1 MALFARELVGGL
13 TRVPREDFRGA
24 GEEPNGRWP
33 MTASSGRRRFLY
45 DFLSG
50 LARRE
55 VHEGTDS
62 DLRTMPR
69 WQRLSDARPRGTV
82 RRTERLLARARS
94 DGPVA
99 FFDVLV
105 VVVSFMTLLFVRFNG
120 SIPDTY
126 AERLYS
132 FLPVIVAAHLVANWV
147 WGNYGQIWRHAS
159 IAEARRI
166 LLAGATAGA
175 FIFVVNPMSD
185 LSIPRSVAVMGSLGS
200 AALMGVVRFQVR
212 LIGSRRQADRSAT
225 RVVVVGAGEA
235 GAAILREMQRRPDN
249 GRTPVAVVDDDPRK
263 QGRNLLGVP
272 VVGSIGTLDAV
283 VHEYRAEEVLVAIPS
298 ADQELLRFVIQGAER
313 ASLPVKVLP
322 PVRDLL
328 GNAPTV
334 RDARDVKIE
343 DLLGRTQVATDIE
356 SIRATVQGK
365 VVLITGA
372 GGSIGSEISRQV
384 SQCSPGRLL
393 LLDHDE
399 THLHDARQL
408 IESANE
414 LVLADIRDRERMIDL
429 FAEVKADVVF
439 HAAAHSH
446 VPLLEQHPSEAVRTN
461 VLGTRNVVDA
471 AVNANVG
478 RLVFISSDK
487 AVRPSNNLGYSKWL
501 GEQLV
506 LHAMPPGTRWCSV
519 RFGNVLGSR
528 GSVIPTFARQIDDG
542 GPLTVTDPRMTR
554 YFMSVQEAVQLVL
567 QASTLSE
574 GGEIFML
581 DMGEPVNILELAERM
596 VRLSGHQVGTEIPIH
611 FTGIREGEKLAEDL
625 QNPEETASPTAH
637 PSILRLTPSAMP
649 ADTLDQGI
657 RDLTTLLAVRR
668 YQTTATLMA
677 ELVGRGHTRDYAFV

>member
-1 MALFARELVGGL
+1 ME
-13 TRVPREDFRGA
+13 RV
-24 GEEPNGRWP
+24 
-33 MTASSGRRRFLY
+33 
-45 DFLSG
+45 
-50 LARRE
+50 LARI
-55 VHEGTDS
+55 
-62 DLRTMPR
+62 
-69 WQRLSDARPRGTV
+69 
-82 RRTERLLARARS
+82 RS

-105 VVVSFMTLLFVRFNG
+105 VVVSFMTLLFIRFNG

-126 AERLYS
+126 TERLYS
-132 FLPVIVAAHLVANWV
+132 FLPVIVAAHMVANWM

-166 LLAGATAGA
+166 FLAGATAGA
-175 FIFVVNPMSD
+175 FIFLVNPMND
-185 LSIPRSVAVMGSLGS
+185 LSIPRSVAVIGSLGS
-200 AALMGVVRFQVR
+200 AVLMGVVRFQVR
-212 LIGSRRQADRSAT
+212 LMGSRKQVDRSAT

-249 GRTPVAVVDDDPRK
+249 GRTPVVVVDDDPRK
-263 QGRNLLGVP
+263 QGRNLLGTP
-272 VVGSIGTLDAV
+272 VVGSLATLDAV

-298 ADQELLRFVIQGAER
+298 ADQELIRFVIQGAEM
-313 ASLPVKVLP
+313 ASVPVKVLP

-343 DLLGRTQVATDIE
+343 DLLGRTQVATDID
-356 SIRATVQGK
+356 SIRATVHGK

-384 SQCSPGRLL
+384 SQCQPGRLL

-408 IESANE
+408 IEGPNE
-414 LVLADIRDRERMIDL
+414 LVLADIRDRERMIEL
-429 FAEVKADVVF
+429 FAEARPDVVF
-439 HAAAHSH
+439 HAAAHKH
-446 VPLLEQHPSEAVRTN
+446 VPLLEAHPSEAIRTN

-471 AVNANVG
+471 AVNSGVG

-506 LHAMPPGTRWCSV
+506 LHAMPPGARWCSV

-528 GSVIPTFARQIDDG
+528 GSVIPTFARQIAEG

-567 QASTLSE
+567 QASTLSQ

-596 VRLSGHQVGTEIPIH
+596 VRLSGHQVGTEIPIT
-611 FTGIREGEKLAEDL
+611 FSGIRQGEKLAEDL

-637 PSILRLTPSAMP
+637 PSILRLTPRAVPVTMLDDGTRSL
-649 ADTLDQGI
+649 ADLVTQRADHHAAQRMAALAEAGHNTHPHHLEFDAVELSE
-657 RDLTTLLAVRR
+657 RRNRWSPSTT
-668 YQTTATLMA
+668 
-677 ELVGRGHTRDYAFV
+677 

>member
-1 MALFARELVGGL
+1 ME
-13 TRVPREDFRGA
+13 RV
-24 GEEPNGRWP
+24 
-33 MTASSGRRRFLY
+33 
-45 DFLSG
+45 
-50 LARRE
+50 LARI
-55 VHEGTDS
+55 
-62 DLRTMPR
+62 
-69 WQRLSDARPRGTV
+69 
-82 RRTERLLARARS
+82 RS
-94 DGPVA
+94 DGPLA

-105 VVVSFMTLLFVRFNG
+105 VVVSFMTLLFIRFNG

-126 AERLYS
+126 TERLYS
-132 FLPVIVAAHLVANWV
+132 FLPVIVAAHLVANWA
-147 WGNYGQIWRHAS
+147 WGNYGQIWAHAS
-159 IAEARRI
+159 IAEARRVF
-166 LLAGATAGA
+166 LAGATAGA
-175 FIFVVNPMSD
+175 FIFVVNPMND
-185 LSIPRSVAVMGSLGS
+185 LSVPRSVAVIGSLGS
-200 AALMGVVRFQVR
+200 AFLMTVVRFQVR
-212 LIGSRRQADRSAT
+212 LLGSRKQADRTAT
-225 RVVVVGAGEA
+225 RVVVVGAGDA

-249 GRTPVAVVDDDPRK
+249 GRTPVVVVDDDPRK
-263 QGRNLLGVP
+263 QGRNLLGTP
-272 VVGSIGTLDAV
+272 VVGSIATLDAV
-283 VHEYRAEEVLVAIPS
+283 VSEHRAEEVLVAMPS
-298 ADQELLRFVIQGAER
+298 ADQELLRSIIHGAEL
-313 ASLPVKVLP
+313 AAVPVKVLP

-334 RDARDVKIE
+334 RDARDVRIE
-343 DLLGRTQVATDIE
+343 DLLGRTQVATDID

-365 VVLITGA
+365 VVVITGA

-384 SQCSPGRLL
+384 AECQPGRLL

-399 THLHDARQL
+399 THLHDARG
-408 IESANE
+408 IINGPNE
-414 LVLADIRDRERMIDL
+414 LVLADIRDRERMIEL
-429 FAEVKADVVF
+429 FAEVKPDVVF
-439 HAAAHSH
+439 HAAAHKH
-446 VPLLEQHPSEAVRTN
+446 VPLLEQHPSEAIRTN

-528 GSVIPTFARQIDDG
+528 GSVIPTFARQIAEG

-567 QASTLSE
+567 QASTLSD

-581 DMGEPVNILELAERM
+581 DMGQPVNILELAERM

-637 PSILRLTPSAMP
+637 PSILRLTPTAVPVSMLDDGTRGL
-649 ADTLDQGI
+649 ADLVVQRADHHAAQRMAALAEAGHNTHHYEFDAVELSE
-657 RDLTTLLAVRR
+657 RRNRWSPSTT
-668 YQTTATLMA
+668 
-677 ELVGRGHTRDYAFV
+677 

>member
-1 MALFARELVGGL
+1 ME
-13 TRVPREDFRGA
+13 RV
-24 GEEPNGRWP
+24 
-33 MTASSGRRRFLY
+33 
-45 DFLSG
+45 
-50 LARRE
+50 LARI
-55 VHEGTDS
+55 
-62 DLRTMPR
+62 
-69 WQRLSDARPRGTV
+69 
-82 RRTERLLARARS
+82 RS
-94 DGPVA
+94 DGPLA

-105 VVVSFMTLLFVRFNG
+105 VVVSFMTLLFIRFNG

-126 AERLYS
+126 TERLYS
-132 FLPVIVAAHLVANWV
+132 FLPVIVAAHLVANWA

-159 IAEARRI
+159 IAEVRRVF
-166 LLAGATAGA
+166 LAGATAGA
-175 FIFVVNPMSD
+175 FIFLVNPMND
-185 LSIPRSVAVMGSLGS
+185 LSVPRSVAVVGALGS
-200 AALMGVVRFQVR
+200 AMLMGVVRFQVR
-212 LIGSRRQADRSAT
+212 LLGSRKHADRTAT

-263 QGRNLLGVP
+263 QGRNLLGTP
-272 VVGSIGTLDAV
+272 VVGSTATLDAV
-283 VHEYRAEEVLVAIPS
+283 VFEHRAEEVLVAMPS
-298 ADQELLRFVIQGAER
+298 ADQELLRRIIQGAEM
-313 ASLPVKVLP
+313 AAVPVKVLP

-343 DLLGRTQVATDIE
+343 DLLGRTQVATDID
-356 SIRATVQGK
+356 SIRATVQGR

-384 SQCSPGRLL
+384 AECQPGRLL

-399 THLHDARQL
+399 THLHDARAL
-408 IESANE
+408 ITGPNQ
-414 LVLADIRDRERMIDL
+414 LVLADIRDRERMIEL
-429 FAEVKADVVF
+429 FAEVKPDVVF
-439 HAAAHSH
+439 HAAAHKH
-446 VPLLEQHPSEAVRTN
+446 VPLLEQHPTEAVRTN
-461 VLGTRNVVDA
+461 VLGTRNIVDA
-471 AVNANVG
+471 AVNANVD

-506 LHAMPPGTRWCSV
+506 LHAMPPGARWCSV

-528 GSVIPTFARQIDDG
+528 GSVIPTFARQISEG

-581 DMGEPVNILELAERM
+581 DMGQPVNILELAERM

-637 PSILRLTPSAMP
+637 PSILRLTPTAVPVSMLDDGTRGL
-649 ADTLDQGI
+649 ADLVVQRADHHAAERMAALAEAGHNTHHHLEFDAVQLSE
-657 RDLTTLLAVRR
+657 RRNRWSPSTT
-668 YQTTATLMA
+668 
-677 ELVGRGHTRDYAFV
+677 